1 MAAAT
6 PQERAAAAVPAL
18 RRGANNERWCCC
30 QLAATAASRLRAP
43 MFQALPAFHVQ
54 CSSLTP
60 AGVVWSSL
68 RRAAAGEGAEAHDLQ
83 SGEVSGACRSGRR
96 RWGARSAVRRRGDVF
111 LGACRRGRRRGG
123 LQLYQLR
130 AAWGAT
136 GQLSGIWLGLWV
148 GASGGCRAKRLYLHN
163 FSKNRRALSRLLAAN
178 MLFRRPRA
186 ALRRRP
192 PCGRPAVVRRRPAAA
207 VASADASAS

>member
-1 MAAAT
+1 MPSFKQALQMGRRDAVRGSGNGRGREAQMGRRNAVRGTQRQRTSLRECSAHIVAVAAAT

-111 LGACRRGRRRGG
+111 LGACRRGR
-123 LQLYQLR
+123 
-130 AAWGAT
+130 
-136 GQLSGIWLGLWV
+136 
-148 GASGGCRAKRLYLHN
+148 
-163 FSKNRRALSRLLAAN
+163 
-178 MLFRRPRA
+178 
-186 ALRRRP
+186 
-192 PCGRPAVVRRRPAAA
+192 GR
-207 VASADASAS
+207 

>member
-1 MAAAT
+1 MPCLSKDLTTTPCHPSNRLCKWEGATLCADRAMDEGAKRKWEGATLCRGTQRQRTSLRECSAHIVAVAAAT

-111 LGACRRGRRRGG
+111 LGACRRGRRRRG

-136 GQLSGIWLGLWV
+136 GQLSGI
-148 GASGGCRAKRLYLHN
+148 
-163 FSKNRRALSRLLAAN
+163 
-178 MLFRRPRA
+178 
-186 ALRRRP
+186 
-192 PCGRPAVVRRRPAAA
+192 
-207 VASADASAS
+207 

>member
-1 MAAAT
+1 MRGAVLCLSAPFTTFHPAAQIAAVAAAT
-6 PQERAAAAVPAL
+6 PQERAAAAVPAF

-60 AGVVWSSL
+60 AGEAWSSL

-83 SGEVSGACRSGRR
+83 SGEV
-96 RWGARSAVRRRGDVF
+96 
-111 LGACRRGRRRGG
+111 LGACPRGRRRGG

-148 GASGGCRAKRLYLHN
+148 SASGG
-163 FSKNRRALSRLLAAN
+163 AAQ
-178 MLFRRPRA
+178 
-186 ALRRRP
+186 
-192 PCGRPAVVRRRPAAA
+192 
-207 VASADASAS
+207 SASIFIFGL

>member
-1 MAAAT
+1 MGRRDAVRGSGNGRGREAQMGRRNAVRFLRNTTAAHIVAGMFRAHRCGAVAAAT

-60 AGVVWSSL
+60 AGEVWSSL

-111 LGACRRGRRRGG
+111 LGACRRGR
-123 LQLYQLR
+123 
-130 AAWGAT
+130 
-136 GQLSGIWLGLWV
+136 
-148 GASGGCRAKRLYLHN
+148 
-163 FSKNRRALSRLLAAN
+163 
-178 MLFRRPRA
+178 
-186 ALRRRP
+186 
-192 PCGRPAVVRRRPAAA
+192 GR
-207 VASADASAS
+207 

>member
-1 MAAAT
+1 MSGAVPCLSKDLTTTPCHPSNRLCKWKGATLCADRAMDEGAKRKWEGATLCRGTQRQRTSLRECSAHIVAVAAAT

-60 AGVVWSSL
+60 AGEVWSSL

-111 LGACRRGRRRGG
+111 LGACRRGR
-123 LQLYQLR
+123 
-130 AAWGAT
+130 
-136 GQLSGIWLGLWV
+136 
-148 GASGGCRAKRLYLHN
+148 
-163 FSKNRRALSRLLAAN
+163 
-178 MLFRRPRA
+178 
-186 ALRRRP
+186 
-192 PCGRPAVVRRRPAAA
+192 GR
-207 VASADASAS
+207 